1 MLATGLPFP
10 LPRTLEIAALTTV
23 PELLDSR
30 DMEALNDWLAEAG
43 TLEIA
48 DELARLDPAER
59 AVPFRLLAKDRA
71 LEVFE
76 ALDPIHQQELLEGL
90 REASVAQ
97 LFEDMDP
104 DDRARLVDEMPAKVA
119 KQLLAGLSLHERA
132 LTATLLGYPENSAGR
147 VMSPEVVNLP
157 ANQTAAEALA
167 RLRRI
172 GRSAETIYALPVTD
186 DARQLVGALGLR
198 DLVLADPDTKVGDLM
213 DTDVYSA
220 RVDEDQEAVARLIQ
234 EADLLALPI
243 VDAESRLVGIVTV
256 DDAMQILEEEQTEDV
271 ARSGGAEPLAHPYLS
286 VSVLGLA
293 RSRVVWLLALI
304 VAATLTVNVLHVF
317 EATLEQVVALALFI
331 PLVIGTGGNTGAQSA
346 TTVTRALA
354 VGEVRNSDVALVVV
368 REARVGLL
376 LGAMLGALAFVPTML
391 FVGQQIALV
400 VSLTLLTVCT
410 LATVVG
416 SLLPLL
422 ARRLGFDPAVMSA
435 PFITTLVDATGLVVY
450 FLIATIVLRL

>member
-1 MLATGLPFP
+1 MPDLV
-10 LPRTLEIAALTTV
+10 AA
-23 PELLDSR
+23 R
-30 DMEALNDWLAEAG
+30 DVEALNEWLNQAG

-48 DELARLDPAER
+48 EELARLDPAER
-59 AVPFRLLAKDRA
+59 AIPFRLLAKDRA

-76 ALDPIHQQELLEGL
+76 ALDPLHQQELLEGL
-90 REASVAQ
+90 REAGVGQ

-119 KQLLAGLSLHERA
+119 KRLLAGLSPHERA

-147 VMSPEVVNLP
+147 VMSPEVVNLR
-157 ANQTAAEALA
+157 ANQTVGDALA

-172 GRSAETIYALPVTD
+172 GTSAETIYALPVTD
-186 DARQLVGALGLR
+186 ESRRLVGALGLR
-198 DLVLADPDTKVGDLM
+198 DLVLADPDQRIGDLM
-213 DTDVYSA
+213 DEEVYSA
-220 RVDEDQEAVARLIQ
+220 HVDQDQEEVARLIQ

-243 VDAESRLVGIVTV
+243 VDAEGRLVGIVTV

-271 ARSGGAEPLAHPYLS
+271 ARAGGAEPLAHPYLS

-293 RSRVVWLLALI
+293 RSRVVWLLVLI
-304 VAATLTVNVLHVF
+304 VAATLTVNVLNIF
-317 EATLEQVVALALFI
+317 EATLANVVALALFI
-331 PLVIGTGGNTGAQSA
+331 PLVIGTGGNAGSQSA

-354 VGEVRNSDVALVVV
+354 VGELRNTDVVLVVL

-376 LGAMLGALAFVPTML
+376 LGAMLAAVALIPVSL
-391 FVGQQIALV
+391 FVGQQIATI
-400 VSLTLLTVCT
+400 VSLTLLAVCT
-410 LATVVG
+410 LATLVG

-435 PFITTLVDATGLVVY
+435 PFISTLVDATGLVVY
-450 FLIATIVLRL
+450 FLIAKAILGI